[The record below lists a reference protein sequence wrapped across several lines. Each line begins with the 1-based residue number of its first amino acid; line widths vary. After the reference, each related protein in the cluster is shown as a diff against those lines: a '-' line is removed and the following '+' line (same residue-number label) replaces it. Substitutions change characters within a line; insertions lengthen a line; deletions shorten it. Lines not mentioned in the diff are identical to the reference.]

1 MTISFFQRGDTIN
14 ARLTDGTQVSIR
26 LTTGMKVPH
35 YAKFVKDKFVGSTP
49 DIPALNN
56 DLLRMKIQLS
66 ELYLHYKDP
75 VKVKEMFNPKTPD
88 LPVIDD
94 DSHDLMDLC
103 RSYLNKARSG
113 DIKAKSE
120 RPLSINT
127 IRAYRHAV
135 DNLEEYSRI
144 AGSIDL
150 KELSIEA
157 GYDTNTK
164 RKLSNKFTA
173 FFKGLDDYMT
183 DKRYNLRTRSLVMG
197 YLAIMVRHWER
208 ELFLRLPKI
217 AYAQAPDNQV
227 VVLDPEFVG
236 KFLSS
241 DLYKKLD
248 TDMRYVWEVCAT
260 ILITT
265 MRLDDAVNLKVE
277 DLQITPTS
285 MFLSKVNGK
294 TKAITDVPLPKV
306 LEDIFRHNL
315 TYNGGVFCRKP
326 DHKLVGK
333 KIRDLFSLY
342 DEMHQVVS
350 VRKLGVDGNYEAR
363 MAPFYEHIHPHLLRK
378 TAITTMIYNG
388 VSERHIKFLS
398 GHSLKSGAF
407 EKYVA
412 FVDRNFRSEVTTY
425 YDKLI
430 KAS

>member
-14 ARLTDGTQVSIR
+14 ARLTDGTSVSIR
-26 LTTGMKVPH
+26 LTTGIKVPH
-35 YAKFVKDKFVGSTP
+35 HAKFSKDKFIGTTP

-75 VKVKEMFNPKTPD
+75 VKVKELFNPKTPD
-88 LPVIDD
+88 LVVIDD
-94 DSHDLMDLC
+94 DSYDLVDLC
-103 RSYLNKARSG
+103 RLYLKKATCGEIKARN
-113 DIKAKSE
+113 E
-120 RPLSINT
+120 RLLSPNS
-127 IRAYRHAV
+127 IRAYRYAV
-135 DNLEEYSRI
+135 DNLDEYSRI
-144 AGSIDL
+144 AGSLDL

-157 GYDTNTK
+157 GYDTATK
-164 RKLSNKFTA
+164 RKLSGKFSTY
-173 FFKGLDDYMT
+173 FKGMDDFMT
-183 DKRYNLRTRSLVMG
+183 DKRLNLKSRSGVMN
-197 YLAIMVRHWER
+197 YMSIMVRYWER
-208 ELFLRLPKI
+208 ELFLRLPRI
-217 AYAQAPDNQV
+217 AYATAPDNQV

-248 TDMRYVWEVCAT
+248 TNMRYVWEVCAT

-265 MRLDDAVNLKVE
+265 MRLDDAVNLRVE

-285 MFLSKVNGK
+285 MFLSKINGK
-294 TKAITDVPLPKV
+294 TKAITDVPLPKL
-306 LEDIFRHNL
+306 LENIFRDNL
-315 TYNGGVFCRKP
+315 TYHGSIFCRKP
-326 DHKLVGK
+326 DRKIVGL
-333 KIRDLFSLY
+333 KIRDLFAMY
-342 DEMHQVVS
+342 EEMHQVVS
-350 VRKLGVDGNYEAR
+350 VRKLGIDGNYDSKV
-363 MAPFYEHIHPHLLRK
+363 APFYEHVHPHMLRK

-412 FVDRNFRSEVTTY
+412 FVERNFRSEVTSY
-425 YDKLI
+425 YDKLL